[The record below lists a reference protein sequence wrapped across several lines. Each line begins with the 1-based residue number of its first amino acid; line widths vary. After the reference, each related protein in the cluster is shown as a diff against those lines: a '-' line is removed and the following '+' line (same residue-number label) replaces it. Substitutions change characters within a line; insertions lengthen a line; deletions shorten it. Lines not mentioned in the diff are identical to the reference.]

1 MPIVKGEDA
10 EKEGVVEV
18 AKLMLVSART
28 APKSGGKDDI
38 QTLLITGE
46 EKNALAAEMEKVGAE
61 RNIEGFKRDGGNVRD
76 SEAVVLI
83 GVRGTRKFDMNC
95 GACGYRD
102 CVEFEKAEKKLGQD
116 FIGPNCLFKVLDM
129 GIALGSA
136 AKMAMISNV
145 DNRIMYRLGVAA
157 KRIGLLPESSIIM
170 GIPLSAKGKSIYFD
184 RPVKA

>member
-61 RNIEGFKRDGGNVRD
+61 RNIEGFKRDGSNVRD
-76 SEAVVLI
+76 SGAVVLI

-102 CVEFEKAEKKLGQD
+102 
-116 FIGPNCLFKVLDM
+116 
-129 GIALGSA
+129 
-136 AKMAMISNV
+136 
-145 DNRIMYRLGVAA
+145 
-157 KRIGLLPESSIIM
+157 
-170 GIPLSAKGKSIYFD
+170 
-184 RPVKA
+184 